1 MKFYNQFL
9 LIIIAGL
16 FVYCSTYKPKKSLED
31 LKSAFNTESTSGE
44 KYARYARKAEAEGFD
59 TIAQLFEAASRSENI
74 HAFNHAKVLEKL
86 GEGINTVPG
95 DYEVKNTEENLKSAI
110 LSETYEIQTMYPA
123 FIRNAEREKVAEA
136 AKSFTWAWDGGK
148 KHLKYYRKTLLAIAN
163 GNQSGL
169 PFTWYV
175 CPACGNIYN
184 AEDVKQ
190 CCDLCLTKQ
199 ERFIGYPEKTE

>member
-1 MKFYNQFL
+1 MKFYSQFL
-9 LIIIAGL
+9 LIIVAGL
-16 FVYCSTYKPKKSLED
+16 FVYCSTDKPKKSLED
-31 LKSAFNTESTSGE
+31 LKAAFNTESTSGE

-74 HAFNHAKVLEKL
+74 HAFNHSKILEKL
-86 GEGINTVPG
+86 GESINTVPG
-95 DYEVKNTEENLKSAI
+95 DYDVKNTEANLKSAI
-110 LSETYEIQTMYPA
+110 LSETHEMQTMYPA

-148 KHLKYYRKTLLAIAN
+148 KHLKYYRNALLATEN
-163 GNQSGL
+163 GKQSSL

-184 AEDVKQ
+184 DQDVMQ
-190 CCDLCLTKQ
+190 SCDLCLTKQ
-199 ERFIGYPEKTE
+199 ERFIGYPEKKE